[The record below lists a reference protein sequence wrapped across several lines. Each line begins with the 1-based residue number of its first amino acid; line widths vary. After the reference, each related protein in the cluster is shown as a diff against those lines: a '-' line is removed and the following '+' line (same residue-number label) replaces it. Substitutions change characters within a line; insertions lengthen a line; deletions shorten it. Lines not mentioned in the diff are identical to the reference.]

1 MATFLIIAAAG
12 LSVIPRYMT
21 IPSLLLS
28 LCVAV
33 ALGGWTLVHERTPRR
48 IAIGIAILSV
58 LVIGWRAPHIG
69 RDYGSSPTRRRSSR
83 RSTRA

>member
-1 MATFLIIAAAG
+1 MSVPTLPLALGGLGVATFLIIAAAG

-33 ALGGWTLVHERTPRR
+33 ALGGWTLVEGGTARR
-48 IAIGIAILSV
+48 VAIGIAIV
-58 LVIGWRAPHIG
+58 LTIAMVLFLRAAWGH
-69 RDYGSSPTRRRSSR
+69 
-83 RSTRA
+83 